1 MLKRLQ
7 QLAEA
12 QDKKREAASKLRNR
26 ASTPKPPPRLPV
38 GNPHKAVKRAEVLP
52 VERPPVLRLA
62 GRAKVPVFKDED
74 DEPSVPST
82 GLQQLVDLYL
92 HAARH
97 RTRHIVLSWPN
108 SPTTLSLV
116 HGLATLERWVD
127 GDKQGVRG
135 LLYPTK
141 SNAFHPLNHIHLGRA
156 AVVERARALLEVQ
169 TNPEVTRSLPEKD
182 AFLFSLNSLK
192 PEAQEQFNPSVN
204 ELLPSF
210 LAGPGYRGWEDCSD
224 KLLAHLSAKLTRRA
238 QAKALKRTSGFVGQ
252 PATAPDALFALDGRM
267 TEVEQDAALKA
278 LSSMPNLP
286 EVVLIRATKDVRG
299 PSTGW
304 RGRIAKFILKLERFF
319 GNKSPGIL
327 VVVDEPYAI
336 RALQDE
342 LVEQCRKRERHGERG
357 AKVPDFQV
365 LGVPFLAKSEGL
377 LSPGETEQTNPE
389 PRNFDVHVVDS
400 DSAKTA
406 RRFSRLASSAQGGR
420 EVAQPIV
427 EAISYVTRVGA
438 LPCGISDLTDYLSGS
453 DISSAT
459 RAAFDWLGH
468 VAAIRD
474 FERSGGV
481 QGQRGELEG
490 CITDGSNLFAKYQAA
505 TPFAMR
511 LAKLVEASVCGGLP
525 IGLVFASS
533 LNRLL
538 AERFLRR
545 YTGYEQVGA
554 FADLEAHVHFLTA
567 RQLEEQ
573 RDVLAQGTVAF
584 VGLSQEALRFLMTDN
599 GVPDGASV
607 LITQRNGQV
616 LRAGLGPISTRFPEF
631 AAFKPRIDA
640 LLSKLGDLPED
651 ASVFSSGDYTL
662 PTFRVELAADVS
674 NGPGEMDPEA
684 WKICLEGGSALYRR
698 PTHRVYVYDPS
709 SHLATDRGFR
719 PAEVSSL
726 EVGDKVFVMSG
737 ELREMVEQSLRDA
750 GVQIQSDKTFE
761 GALRTYHQQV
771 GEKLAG
777 RFKEKTRSDQVRSL
791 RKAMVAINPA
801 LETELP
807 TEQAMRHWVDLGA
820 SANTAF
826 DQLKPQAPLKE
837 ANFRAF
843 AGALG
848 FSPLEAAYL
857 WQRVILAI
865 RNSRR
870 IDGRHVSDIYAYMLL
885 QPESA
890 MVHSGITRQTLQQ
903 LFERARANVW
913 TVEAVGPLK
922 EASN

>member
-12 QDKKREAASKLRNR
+12 QEKKREAASKFRSR
-26 ASTPKPPPRLPV
+26 TPSGVSKPVPAKQATPRQAPPANTTPPP
-38 GNPHKAVKRAEVLP
+38 P
-52 VERPPVLRLA
+52 VEPLF
-62 GRAKVPVFKDED
+62 GRANVPLFKDED
-74 DEPSVPST
+74 EVASAVST
-82 GLQQLVDLYL
+82 GLARLVDLYL

-97 RTRHIVLSWPN
+97 KTNHIVLTWPN
-108 SPTTLSLV
+108 NPTTLALV
-116 HGLATLERWVD
+116 HALATLERWND
-127 GDKQGVRG
+127 GDKRGIRG

-141 SNAFHPLNHIHLGRA
+141 SNAFFPLNHLHLDRV
-156 AVVERARALLEVQ
+156 AVVESARSLLEVQ
-169 TNPEVTRSLPEKD
+169 ANPRVTRSLPQKD
-182 AFLFSLNSLK
+182 AFLFSLNSLR
-192 PEAQEQFNPSVN
+192 PEAKENFNPSVS
-204 ELLPSF
+204 ELLPAF
-210 LAGPGYRGWEDCSD
+210 LAGPGFHGWEDCSD

-238 QAKALKRTSGFVGQ
+238 QAKALKGTSNYVGQ
-252 PATAPDALFALDGRM
+252 PGTAPDALFAFDGRM
-267 TEVEQDAALKA
+267 TDAELDAAMKA
-278 LSSMPNLP
+278 LVSMNNPP

-299 PSTGW
+299 PSSGW
-304 RGRIAKFILKLERFF
+304 RGRVAKFIRKVETTFGAER
-319 GNKSPGIL
+319 PGLL
-327 VVVDEPYAI
+327 VVVDEPYAV
-336 RALQDE
+336 RALQEE
-342 LVEQCRKRERHGERG
+342 LIEQARKRERQGERG
-357 AKVPDFQV
+357 AKAPEMEVS
-365 LGVPFLAKSEGL
+365 GVPFLAKSEGL
-377 LSPGETEQTNPE
+377 LPAGEPERSKPGS
-389 PRNFDVHVVDS
+389 RCFDVHVVDS
-400 DSAKTA
+400 DSAKVV
-406 RRFSRLASSAQGGR
+406 RRFSRLAAAAQGGR
-420 EVAQPIV
+420 DAAQPIL
-427 EAISYVTRVGA
+427 EAISYLTRVGA
-438 LPCGISDLTDYLSGS
+438 LPCGIADVTDYLSGA
-453 DISSAT
+453 DISNGT

-474 FERSGGV
+474 FERAGGV

-490 CITDGSNLFAKYQAA
+490 CITDGSNIFAKYQAA

-511 LAKLVEASVCGGLP
+511 LAKLVESSVSSGRA

-533 LNRLL
+533 MGRLL

-545 YTGYEQVGA
+545 YNGYQGVGS
-554 FADLEAHVHFLTA
+554 FADLEANVHFLTA
-567 RQLEEQ
+567 RQLEVQ
-573 RDVLAQGTVAF
+573 RDLFAQGTVAF
-584 VGLSQEALRFLMTDN
+584 VGLSQDALRFLMTDDD
-599 GVPDGASV
+599 VPDGATV

-616 LRAGLGPISTRFPEF
+616 LRASLGPIAARFPEF

-640 LLSKLGDLPED
+640 LLSKLRDLPED

-662 PTFRVELAADVS
+662 PSFRVELTADVS

-750 GVQIQSDKTFE
+750 GVQIQTDKTFE
-761 GALRTYHQQV
+761 SALRTYHLQV
-771 GEKLAG
+771 GEKLAS
-777 RFKEKTRSDQVRSL
+777 RFPEKTRSDQVRSL

-801 LETELP
+801 LEAELP
-807 TEQAMRHWVDLGA
+807 TEQAMRHWIDLSA

-837 ANFRAF
+837 GNFRAF
-843 AGALG
+843 SAALG

-870 IDGRHVSDIYAYMLL
+870 LDGRHVSDIYAYMLL

-890 MVHSGITRQTLQQ
+890 MVHSTITRQTLQQ
-903 LFERARANVW
+903 LFERARASVW

-922 EASN
+922 EAPN

>member
-12 QDKKREAASKLRNR
+12 QEKKRGAASKLVHLPSVQKQAFKP
-26 ASTPKPPPRLPV
+26 ASGRTSKIKQQEPPD
-38 GNPHKAVKRAEVLP
+38 P
-52 VERPPVLRLA
+52 VEVPPVLQLA
-62 GRAKVPVFKDED
+62 GRASVPVFKDD
-74 DEPSVPST
+74 DSVPSGLST
-82 GLQQLVDLYL
+82 GLIRLVDLYL

-108 SPTTLSLV
+108 SPTTLALV
-116 HGLATLERWVD
+116 HGLATLERWMD

-141 SNAFHPLNHIHLGRA
+141 SNAFFPLNHLHFGRA
-156 AVVERARALLEVQ
+156 AVVERARVLLEVQ
-169 TNPEVTRSLPEKD
+169 PNPEVTRSMPHKD
-182 AFLFSLNSLK
+182 AFLFSLNSLR
-192 PEAQEQFNPSVN
+192 PDAQEQFNPSVN
-204 ELLPSF
+204 ELLPTF
-210 LAGPGYRGWEDCSD
+210 LARPGFHGWEDCSD

-238 QAKALKRTSGFVGQ
+238 QAKALKGTSKSIGQ
-252 PATAPDALFALDGRM
+252 PATAPDALFAFDGRM
-267 TEVEQDAALKA
+267 TEAEQDAALKA
-278 LSSMPNLP
+278 LNSTNNPP

-299 PSTGW
+299 SSTGW
-304 RGRIAKFILKLERFF
+304 RGRVAKFIHKLDISF
-319 GNKSPGIL
+319 GDKRPGI
-327 VVVDEPYAI
+327 VVVLDEPYAI

-342 LVEQCRKRERHGERG
+342 LTEHARKRERLGERG
-357 AKVPDFQV
+357 VKAPFFQV

-377 LSPGETEQTNPE
+377 LSPGETERSNPE
-389 PRNFDVHVVDS
+389 PRSFDVHVVDG
-400 DSAKTA
+400 DSAKTV
-406 RRFSRLASSAQGGR
+406 RRLSRLASSAHGGR
-420 EVAQPIV
+420 DAAQPIL
-427 EAISYVTRVGA
+427 EAMLYLTRIGA

-474 FERSGGV
+474 FERGGGV
-481 QGQRGELEG
+481 HGQRGELEA

-511 LAKLVEASVCGGLP
+511 LAKLVESSVCAGQA
-525 IGLVFASS
+525 IGLVFASN

-545 YTGYEQVGA
+545 YTGYEQAGK

-573 RDVLAQGTVAF
+573 RDLLVQRTVAF
-584 VGLSQEALRFLMTDN
+584 VGLNQEALRFLMTDN

-616 LRAGLGPISTRFPEF
+616 LRAGLEPISTRFPEF

-640 LLSKLGDLPED
+640 FLSKLGDLPED

-674 NGPGEMDPEA
+674 NGPGEMDPDA

-719 PAEVSSL
+719 SAEISSL
-726 EVGDKVFVMSG
+726 EIGDKVFVMSG

-750 GVQIQSDKTFE
+750 GVQIQTDKTFE

-771 GEKLAG
+771 SEKLAS
-777 RFKEKTRSDQVRSL
+777 RFTEKTKSDQVRSL

-801 LETELP
+801 LEAELP
-807 TEQAMRHWVDLGA
+807 SEQAMRHWIDLGA

-826 DQLKPQAPLKE
+826 EQLKPQAPLKE

-843 AGALG
+843 ASALG

-890 MVHSGITRQTLQQ
+890 MVHSSITRQTLQQ

-913 TVEAVGPLK
+913 TVEAVGPTT
-922 EASN
+922 ETSN

>member
-12 QDKKREAASKLRNR
+12 QEKKREAASKLLSRPSIKR
-26 ASTPKPPPRLPV
+26 PPPKP
-38 GNPHKAVKRAEVLP
+38 A
-52 VERPPVLRLA
+52 PVLSSKGKRPETSPPASPPQVLRVA
-62 GRAKVPVFKDED
+62 GRTSVPVFKDED
-74 DEPSVPST
+74 SAPS
-82 GLQQLVDLYL
+82 GLSNGLLQLVDLYL

-97 RTRHIVLSWPN
+97 RTRHIVLTWPN
-108 SPTTLSLV
+108 SPTTLALV
-116 HGLATLERWVD
+116 HALATLERWED

-141 SNAFHPLNHIHLGRA
+141 SNAFFPLNHLHFGRA
-156 AVVERARALLEVQ
+156 EVVESARALLEVHP
-169 TNPEVTRSLPEKD
+169 NARVRRSLPQKD
-182 AFLFSLNSLK
+182 AFLFSLNSLR

-204 ELLPSF
+204 ELLPTF
-210 LAGPGYRGWEDCSD
+210 LAGPGFRGWENCSD
-224 KLLAHLSAKLTRRA
+224 KLLAHLSAKLKRRMHS
-238 QAKALKRTSGFVGQ
+238 KALKATSSFVGQ
-252 PATAPDALFALDGRM
+252 PTTAPDALFALDGRM
-267 TEVEQDAALKA
+267 SEAEQDTALKA
-278 LSSMPNLP
+278 LASTSNPP

-299 PSTGW
+299 PSSGW
-304 RGRIAKFILKLERFF
+304 RTRMAKFIHKLD
-319 GNKSPGIL
+319 KSLGDNAPGIV

-342 LVEQCRKRERHGERG
+342 LAEQARKRERLGERG
-357 AKVPDFQV
+357 AKSPDFQV
-365 LGVPFLAKSEGL
+365 VGVPFLAKSEGL
-377 LSPGETEQTNPE
+377 LAPGEVEQSNPE
-389 PRNFDVHVVDS
+389 SRSFDVHVVDS
-400 DSAKTA
+400 DIAKTV
-406 RRFSRLASSAQGGR
+406 RRFSRLAASAQGGR
-420 EVAQPIV
+420 DAAQPIV
-427 EAISYVTRVGA
+427 EAISYLTRVGA
-438 LPCGISDLTDYLSGS
+438 LPCGIADLTDYLSGP

-474 FERSGGV
+474 FERGGGV
-481 QGQRGELEG
+481 PGQRGELEG
-490 CITDGSNLFAKYQAA
+490 CIADGSNLFAKYQAA

-511 LAKLVEASVCGGLP
+511 LATLVEARVCGGQTVS
-525 IGLVFASS
+525 LVFGSNLS
-533 LNRLL
+533 RML

-545 YTGYEQVGA
+545 YTGFGEVST
-554 FADLEAHVHFLTA
+554 FADIEEFVHFLTV
-567 RQLEEQ
+567 RQLEER
-573 RDVLAQGTVAF
+573 RDLFAQGAVAF
-584 VGLSQEALRFLMTDN
+584 VGLTQEALRFLMTDHS
-599 GVPDGASV
+599 VPDGASV
-607 LITQRNGQV
+607 LVTQRNGQV

-640 LLSKLGDLPED
+640 LLGKLADLPED

-662 PTFRVELAADVS
+662 PTFRVDLAADAS
-674 NGPGEMDPEA
+674 NGPGEMAPDA
-684 WKICLEGGSALYRR
+684 WKICLEGGSTLYRR
-698 PTHRVYVYDPS
+698 PSHKIYVYDPS

-719 PAEVSSL
+719 SAEVSSL

-750 GVQIQSDKTFE
+750 GVQIQTDKTFE

-771 GEKLAG
+771 GEKLAS
-777 RFKEKTRSDQVRSL
+777 RFTEKTRSDQVRSL
-791 RKAMVAINPA
+791 RKAMVDISPE
-801 LETELP
+801 LESELP
-807 TEQAMRHWVDLGA
+807 TEQAMRHWIDLGA

-843 AGALG
+843 AAALG

-890 MVHSGITRQTLQQ
+890 MVHSSITLQTLQQ

-913 TVEAVGPLK
+913 TVEAVGPMK